1 MGFCVKLFFNNK
13 YTEILPS
20 NGTVIALYYQF
31 MKHKLCLLQSKSKV
45 PGVGPVLVSPSVI
58 NFRIWQLSDSQMLN
72 ICRQPCLHIPNNN

>member
-1 MGFCVKLFFNNK
+1 MQEGDGNLCLVCVVLVIYYSGYDTFYMAFCVKLFFNNK

-45 PGVGPVLVSPSVI
+45 PGVGPVLVSP
-58 NFRIWQLSDSQMLN
+58 FK
-72 ICRQPCLHIPNNN
+72 

>member
-1 MGFCVKLFFNNK
+1 MAFCVKLFFNNK

-45 PGVGPVLVSPSVI
+45 PGVGPVLVSP
-58 NFRIWQLSDSQMLN
+58 FK
-72 ICRQPCLHIPNNN
+72 

>member
-1 MGFCVKLFFNNK
+1 MPGVCCFGYLLFRDQFFKTEQVIYDTFYMGFCVKLFFNNK

-45 PGVGPVLVSPSVI
+45 PGVGPVLVSP
-58 NFRIWQLSDSQMLN
+58 
-72 ICRQPCLHIPNNN
+72 